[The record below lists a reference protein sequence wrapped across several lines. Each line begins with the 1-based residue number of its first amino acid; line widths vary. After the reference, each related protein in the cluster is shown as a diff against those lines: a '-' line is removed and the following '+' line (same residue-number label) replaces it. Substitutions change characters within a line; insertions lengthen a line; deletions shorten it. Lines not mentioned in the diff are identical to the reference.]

1 MIRVA
6 NLSIS
11 LGGQAV
17 LRDVSLDI
25 QPGRVTVILGPNGA
39 GKSSLMRSLAGLIPS
54 NGICID
60 DCPLPSLSLKERA
73 QRIGY
78 LPQDGTPAW
87 NITARELV
95 ALGRLPYRSPFA
107 AENDTDRPNIDA
119 ALKATDTDALAERC
133 VDTLSGGELARVK
146 LARLLAGEPR
156 WLLVDEP
163 LANLDP
169 AHQRDILKL
178 FRVAA
183 SSGKGVVLVLHQL
196 DAALSI
202 ADDVI
207 LIRDQGILAAGP
219 AADILDRDHLER
231 LFDAEFAIVEATDRR
246 AISQIW

>member
-6 NLSIS
+6 NLSLS
-11 LGGQAV
+11 LGGESV
-17 LRDVSLDI
+17 LRNVSLDI
-25 QPGRVTVILGPNGA
+25 MPGRVTVILGPNGA
-39 GKSSLMRSLAGLIPS
+39 GKSSLMRALVGLIPS
-54 NGICID
+54 KSIFLG
-60 DCPLPSLSLKERA
+60 DCALSSLSLRERA

-78 LPQDGTPAW
+78 LPQNGAPVW
-87 NITARELV
+87 NISARELV

-107 AENDTDRPNIDA
+107 AESDTDREKIEA
-119 ALKATDTDALAERC
+119 ALLATDTDRLADRS
-133 VDTLSGGELARVK
+133 VGTLSGGELARVK
-146 LARLLAGEPR
+146 LARLLAGDPA
-156 WLLVDEP
+156 WLLADEP

-178 FRVAA
+178 FSSAA
-183 SSGKGVVLVLHQL
+183 KAGKGVVLVLHQL

-219 AADILDRDHLER
+219 ATKIMDRENLRR
-231 LFDAEFAIVEATDRR
+231 LFDAEFSFFQSGGQN

>member
-11 LGGQAV
+11 LGGQPV

-25 QPGRVTVILGPNGA
+25 KPARVTVILGPNGA
-39 GKSSLMRSLAGLIPS
+39 GKSSLLRALAGLIPS
-54 NGICID
+54 ETISID
-60 DCPLPSLSLKERA
+60 DSPLSSMSLKEKA

-107 AENDTDRPNIDA
+107 AESDADRAKIEL
-119 ALKATDTDALAERC
+119 ALKVTDTGHLDDRR
-133 VDTLSGGELARVK
+133 VGTLSGGELARVK
-146 LARLLAGEPR
+146 LARLLAGEPQ
-156 WLLVDEP
+156 WLLADEP

-207 LIRDQGILAAGP
+207 LIRDQGILASGLAE
-219 AADILDRDHLER
+219 DILDREHLER
-231 LFDAEFAIVEATDRR
+231 LFDAEFAFSGSEGMK